1 VQCSSD
7 VANES
12 PSDRRLGTRGRLSQL
27 TLNPHLS
34 QCRRCQ
40 ARVRLSPVVFPHLL
54 ETATATRWRCCVP
67 LSLADCL
74 TDVWRS
80 ASYTNRRS
88 GGARFYQRT
97 NTLARQIGHT
107 HKRID
112 CIIPAPIS
120 HHGICSQPSATG
132 RKGKTLTNPPSRHL
146 EPFGISRIVGNQ
158 ETMRLLAK
166 HIAITVIECSKGGA
180 RALVTHKRNGRSS
193 MPRRGLMRRLVRWI
207 SVVVVC
213 LALPELPLVCV
224 AWRLTTR
231 FLRSSGHFNT
241 DPAPRTGLLVRRLRR
256 T

>member
-1 VQCSSD
+1 MYGDQR
-7 VANES
+7 
-12 PSDRRLGTRGRLSQL
+12 P
-27 TLNPHLS
+27 
-34 QCRRCQ
+34 
-40 ARVRLSPVVFPHLL
+40 
-54 ETATATRWRCCVP
+54 
-67 LSLADCL
+67 
-74 TDVWRS
+74 
-80 ASYTNRRS
+80 YTNRRS

-193 MPRRGLMRRLVRWI
+193 MPRRGLMRRLVNGYRWLL
-207 SVVVVC
+207 SVW
-213 LALPELPLVCV
+213 LLPELPPVSV